1 MISQA
6 VMQAVFYQRGTYFCS
21 SDWIKIISFLDGN
34 DRDDNVY
41 ADCGKTRAAA
51 PKKMARWE
59 KTAAVKLC
67 NHTCLDGQDDNGKD
81 DDFYMIIDIDR
92 WEKEPP

>member
-6 VMQAVFYQRGTYFCS
+6 VMQAVFYQRGQVCVFCS

-59 KTAAVKLC
+59 KTAAVKPC
-67 NHTCLDGQDDNGKD
+67 NHTCLDGQDGDGND
-81 DDFYMIIDIDR
+81 DDSDDDLHI
-92 WEKEPP
+92 

>member
-1 MISQA
+1 MIYDLMS
-6 VMQAVFYQRGTYFCS
+6 
-21 SDWIKIISFLDGN
+21 L
-34 DRDDNVY
+34 
-41 ADCGKTRAAA
+41 AAA

-67 NHTCLDGQDDNGKD
+67 NHTCLDDQDGNGKD

-92 WEKEPP
+92 

>member
-1 MISQA
+1 MFSQA
-6 VMQAVFYQRGTYFCS
+6 VMQAVFYQRGQVCVFCS
-21 SDWIKIISFLDGN
+21 SDWIRIISFLDGN
-34 DRDDNVY
+34 DRDDNVD

-59 KTAAVKLC
+59 KRAAVKPC

-92 WEKEPP
+92 

>member
-6 VMQAVFYQRGTYFCS
+6 VMQPVFYQRGTYFCS

-41 ADCGKTRAAA
+41 DDCGKTRAAA

-59 KTAAVKLC
+59 KTAAVKPC
-67 NHTCLDGQDDNGKD
+67 NHTCLDD
-81 DDFYMIIDIDR
+81 
-92 WEKEPP
+92 